1 MVRLLL
7 LFLLPLNLL
16 NAQTDSLLQSANWKE
31 EATSYRLLLTPDGT
45 FEQDYGAD
53 VKSGRYLMGRYALDA
68 DEKILTLS
76 VDYFLG
82 KTRIPNRYRR
92 KRDFYLDYRIEA
104 LSADTLVLID
114 LLTDEVRRF
123 GARPLEEKEDPAQRR
138 IPKPKQDQFKLP
150 EGWDGHR

>member
-1 MVRLLL
+1 VRLL
-7 LFLLPLNLL
+7 LFLLFPFGFLT
-16 NAQTDSLLQSANWKE
+16 AQTDSLLQSASWE
-31 EATSYRLLLTPDGT
+31 EAGTGYQLLLTPDGT

-53 VKSGRYLMGRYALDA
+53 VKSGRYLMGRYALDST
-68 DEKILTLS
+68 DQTLLLS

-92 KRDFYLDYRIEA
+92 KRDFYIDYRIDR
-104 LSADTLVLID
+104 LTADTLVLTD

-123 GARPLEEKEDPAQRR
+123 GARPLEDKEDPARRR

-150 EGWDGHR
+150 EGWDGHP